1 MTQLQNALKRP
12 YNRVLFAR
20 EVLAPIFGSNF
31 TLNSPLKPAPM
42 PPNKSESASI
52 DTVGIYGNIRLND
65 GTEIT
70 CYEVLLQPQ
79 VRIEQNKVVV
89 QQYVRKLLTV
99 GQAALIN
106 FIAPA
111 NNNVWRFTLV
121 ARDSVF
127 TEKGVKEKPLMPNV
141 IHSY

>member
-70 CYEVLLQPQ
+70 CYEVLLQPKSAL
-79 VRIEQNKVVV
+79 NKT
-89 QQYVRKLLTV
+89 RLLST
-99 GQAALIN
+99 IC
-106 FIAPA
+106 
-111 NNNVWRFTLV
+111 
-121 ARDSVF
+121 
-127 TEKGVKEKPLMPNV
+127 
-141 IHSY
+141 